1 LTAPGV
7 ISPDDIDVDFNQGQ
21 ATLKFEGVA
30 LNDWIT
36 LANSIAN
43 GQLLGPAIPATM
55 SATLKW
61 QGITR
66 RVNDVEDTTNNF
78 AGDFIENRATL
89 TVSTEGDDGTTFSGQ
104 GDSANAGLFGSFAEI
119 GREENG
125 VFF

>member
-1 LTAPGV
+1 V
-7 ISPDDIDVDFNQGQ
+7 ISLDDIEVDFDEGQ
-21 ATLKFEGVA
+21 ATLGFKDVA

-36 LANSIAN
+36 LANSLSN
-43 GQLLGPAIPATM
+43 GQALGPAIPAKM

-66 RVNDVEDTTNNF
+66 RVNDVEDTVNGF
-78 AGDFIENRATL
+78 GGDFIENGATL

-104 GDSANAGLFGSFAEI
+104 GDTATAGLFGNFAEI
-119 GREENG
+119 GREKNG